1 MSMFVRLPFAVLSAA
16 ILAVF
21 SACSQ
26 SSSNSSQTQQPAG
39 SPAPASTGSPFVHI
53 RGTVANASA
62 SVLAVKADRGTLQV
76 TVLPS
81 TAVAGVVPGSASDIK
96 PNTFIGAANVPSG
109 GSSRALEVV
118 VFPNSMRGTG
128 EGDYAWDLQANGQSS
143 MMTNGSVSRGSM
155 MTNGTV
161 SHASASGPLT
171 VTVTYK
177 GGSKRITV
185 PAGAPIVRVVPGDR
199 SLLKPGAHVFIVAKP
214 AGARPVA
221 ARIIVGEQGA
231 VPPM

>member
-1 MSMFVRLPFAVLSAA
+1 MSMFVRVSFAVLNAA

-26 SSSNSSQTQQPAG
+26 SSSNGSQSQAPG
-39 SPAPASTGSPFVHI
+39 SPAPASTGGPAVHI
-53 RGTVANASA
+53 RGTIANASP

-96 PNTFIGAANVPSG
+96 PNTFIGAANVPGS

-128 EGDYAWDLQANGQSS
+128 EGDYAWDLQPHGQSS
-143 MMTNGSVSRGSM
+143 MMTNGSVSHGSM

-161 SHASASGPLT
+161 SHASASGPVT
-171 VTVTYK
+171 VTVVYK

-185 PAGAPIVRVVPGDR
+185 PANAPIVRVVPGDR

-214 AGARPVA
+214 SGARPVA